1 VSQTAP
7 HSRSNVA
14 AKGRRAPARREDA
27 GMQLIS
33 RVAAVLRALEGQQS
47 GLSLGQIANATGLPR
62 PTVQRI
68 VDALEVEQFV
78 APDRVNG
85 GVRLGGALVRIAGS
99 AYVDFKAMARPHL
112 ESLCRRV
119 HETIVLTALRHGRL
133 TFVDQVLPDRPL
145 QIVINPTLEI
155 DPYFSAT
162 GKAHLAA
169 MSAEELRRW
178 LPEKLEP
185 PTRQSVATIP
195 ALLKQLEQVR
205 RTGVA
210 VDREERTEGSCAL
223 AMTVQDADHTTY
235 GLSLVTT
242 AARFA
247 ASAAQFQ
254 RELEATKTAIEHTL
268 GGCGP
273 DAVPA
278 PPLELSGSRR

>member
-1 VSQTAP
+1 
-7 HSRSNVA
+7 
-14 AKGRRAPARREDA
+14 
-27 GMQLIS
+27 MQLIS
-33 RVAAVLRALEGQQS
+33 RVAAVLRALEGQQT
-47 GLSLGQIANATGLPR
+47 GRSLGQIANATGLPR

-78 APDRVNG
+78 AADPVNG
-85 GVRLGGALVRIAGS
+85 GVRLGGALARIAGS
-99 AYVDFKAMARPHL
+99 AHLDFKAMARPHL

-119 HETIVLTALRHGRL
+119 HETIVLTAVRHGRL

-178 LPEKLEP
+178 LPAKLEP
-185 PTRQSVATIP
+185 PTRRAVATVP
-195 ALLKQLEQVR
+195 ALLKQLEEVR
-205 RTGVA
+205 RTGMA

-223 AMTVQDADHTTY
+223 ALTIQDAGRTTY
-235 GLSLVTT
+235 GVSLVTT
-242 AARFA
+242 TARYLA
-247 ASAAQFQ
+247 GADQFR
-254 RELEATKTAIEHTL
+254 RELEATRAAIEHTL

-273 DAVPA
+273 DAAVA
-278 PPLELSGSRR
+278 PPMLELSGSRR